1 LSKNKSSKEP
11 DFSEQIIDLHKTLQ
25 IIYHK
30 GYLAGL
36 KEALET
42 MKDTKDEKKTSV

>member
-1 LSKNKSSKEP
+1 VSYEA
-11 DFSEQIIDLHKTLQ
+11 LQ

-42 MKDTKDEKKTSV
+42 MKDTKDEKKTNI